1 LVRRAVPVMREEYPK
16 AKIVVGGTHSLIDE
30 ASQDYLSR
38 ILRSDVMR
46 LVDVVSWHPMY
57 GSSPE
62 YDWHREYYY
71 DYPAIVR
78 SIKSVAIAHGFQGE
92 FVADEIHWNT
102 PDIPEPPWPTYTETK
117 SVKYYLRSTLT
128 HLGLDVSVTQILL
141 PNKTMLLNAL
151 RNLNTVMAGHEPIDM
166 PVEIDIDHDGP
177 VAYCSFRY
185 LNGDRM
191 LAVWTDGIAQDDDPG
206 VPATITFP
214 GLVAGNVTGIDVLHG
229 FEQEVVFEIDDGS
242 TIVRD
247 LLAKDYPI
255 LIRLSDVSFGPGYRE
270 IDGDGFHRL
279 GGPGA
284 SSSGSP
290 GNDEKEEPERP
301 RPDQD

>member
-1 LVRRAVPVMREEYPK
+1 
-16 AKIVVGGTHSLIDE
+16 
-30 ASQDYLSR
+30 
-38 ILRSDVMR
+38 
-46 LVDVVSWHPMY
+46 
-57 GSSPE
+57 
-62 YDWHREYYY
+62 
-71 DYPAIVR
+71 
-78 SIKSVAIAHGFQGE
+78 
-92 FVADEIHWNT
+92 
-102 PDIPEPPWPTYTETK
+102 
-117 SVKYYLRSTLT
+117 
-128 HLGLDVSVTQILL
+128 
-141 PNKTMLLNAL
+141 
-151 RNLNTVMAGHEPIDM
+151 MAGHQAVDM